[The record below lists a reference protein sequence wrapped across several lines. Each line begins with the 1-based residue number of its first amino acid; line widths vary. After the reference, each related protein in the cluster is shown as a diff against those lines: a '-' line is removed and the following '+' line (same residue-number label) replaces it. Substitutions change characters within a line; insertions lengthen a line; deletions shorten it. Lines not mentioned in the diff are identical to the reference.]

1 MTLKRKFETKEHVV
15 TEQVLV
21 EEKLICDIC
30 EHEIK
35 RRRGYWHVTTHHS
48 DWGNDSCESYEE
60 FDVCSVDCLK
70 DKFNDY
76 CEESFGDIGTKCIDV
91 EHRTYC

>member
-1 MTLKRKFETKEHVV
+1 MALKQKFEIKEHVV

-21 EEKLICDIC
+21 EEKMVCDIC
-30 EHEIK
+30 GHEIK
-35 RRRGYWHVTTHHS
+35 HRRGYWYVTTHHH

-60 FDVCSVDCLK
+60 FDVCSVECLK
-70 DKFNDY
+70 EKFNDY
-76 CEESFGDIGTKCIDV
+76 CDESFGDVGTKCIEV